1 MICKQKYIFLIIIN
15 ILYLYSF
22 HINYLIGWWRG
33 QHGNKIGWFP
43 SNYTQEELED
53 AHTYSM
59 AENILDI
66 MVRKLMSICISL
78 L

>member
-1 MICKQKYIFLIIIN
+1 MQTKIQTLPYMFICNY
-15 ILYLYSF
+15 YL
-22 HINYLIGWWRG
+22 GWWRG

-66 MVRKLMSICISL
+66 MVRKLMIVDFS
-78 L
+78 

>member
-1 MICKQKYIFLIIIN
+1 MQTKTLPYMFIC
-15 ILYLYSF
+15 
-22 HINYLIGWWRG
+22 NYCLGWWRG

-66 MVRKLMSICISL
+66 MVRKLRIVDFS
-78 L
+78 

>member
-1 MICKQKYIFLIIIN
+1 MLKLA
-15 ILYLYSF
+15 LL
-22 HINYLIGWWRG
+22 GWWRG

-53 AHTYSM
+53 AHTYCM

-66 MVRKLMSICISL
+66 MVSN
-78 L
+78 